1 MMPKVNGITVL
12 KRIRQ
17 GGSSIPI
24 LLLTAKIEIDDRVL
38 GLDRGAEDYLTKP
51 FATKE
56 LQLLEMMMTN
66 SGQLISTERFMEKIW
81 GFDSDVELNVVWLYI
96 SYLRKKL
103 SAIGEDVQ
111 IRVSRNIGYS
121 LEVKP

>member
-1 MMPKVNGITVL
+1 MPKVNGITVL

-111 IRVSRNIGYS
+111 IRVLRNIGYS
-121 LEVKP
+121 LEIKP

>member
-1 MMPKVNGITVL
+1 MPKVNGITVL